1 MPRATV
7 AKAVQETSF
16 YGAVAFFFILAAFP
30 FYWMVITSFKTNADL
45 YSVEH
50 IPFWFNDPPTLDH
63 FRYLFEKTLFATW
76 LLNSL
81 IIGLAVVAITLVTA
95 LPAAYSLA
103 RMTGKTGETL
113 GIGIFLT
120 YLVPPTLLFLPL
132 SRVIAVLGLQNS
144 MWALVLI
151 YPTFTIP
158 FCTWLLMGFF
168 KAVPPEIEEAAI
180 VDGCSLFGAFI
191 KMAIPLALPGI
202 LTVVIFTF
210 TLTLQEFVY
219 ALTFISSSDQKPITL
234 GVATDLIRGDIF
246 YWGEIMAGALI
257 ASIPVA
263 IAYNLFLDRF
273 IAGITGG
280 AVK

>member
-1 MPRATV
+1 VPRIAH
-7 AKAVQETSF
+7 AAVREGSF
-16 YGAVAFFFILAAFP
+16 YAAVAFFVVLAAFP
-30 FYWMVITSFKTNADL
+30 FYWMLITAFKTNSDL
-45 YSVEH
+45 YDLSN
-50 IPFWFNDPPTLDH
+50 IPFWFSQAPTVEH
-63 FRYLFEKTLFATW
+63 FRYLFEQTLFARW

-81 IIGLAVVAITLVTA
+81 MIGVCVVAITLVTA
-95 LPAAYSLA
+95 LPAGYTLA
-103 RMTGKTGETL
+103 RLAGRSAETL

-132 SRVIAVLGLQNS
+132 SRIITMIGLQNS
-144 MWALVLI
+144 MWSLVVV

-158 FCTWLLMGFF
+158 FCIWLMMGFF
-168 KAVPPEIEEAAI
+168 RAVPREIEEAAI
-180 VDGCSLFGAFI
+180 VDGCSLFGAFV
-191 KMAIPLALPGI
+191 KMVLPLSLPAI
-202 LTVVIFTF
+202 LTIVIFTF

-219 ALTFISSSDQKPITL
+219 ALTFISASAQKPITL
-234 GVATDLIRGDIF
+234 GVATDLVRGDIY
-246 YWGEIMAGALI
+246 YWGELMAGALI

>member
-1 MPRATV
+1 MSRPLANTLRQGGFFA
-7 AKAVQETSF
+7 
-16 YGAVAFFFILAAFP
+16 AVAFYVILAAFP
-30 FYWMVITSFKTNADL
+30 FYWMAITAFKTNPDL
-45 YSVEH
+45 YDISN
-50 IPFWFNDPPTLDH
+50 IPFWFNDLPTLEH
-63 FRYLFEKTLFATW
+63 VKYLFTNTLFARW
-76 LLNSL
+76 LLNSAV
-81 IIGLAVVAITLVTA
+81 IGVCVVAITLVTA

-103 RMTGKTGETL
+103 RMTGRSGETL

-132 SRVIAVLGLQNS
+132 SRVITLLGMQDS
-144 MWALVLI
+144 SWALVLV

-168 KAVPPEIEEAAI
+168 KAIPREIEEAAI
-180 VDGCSLFGAFI
+180 VDGCSVFSAFI
-191 KMAIPLALPGI
+191 KMVIPLSVPAI

-219 ALTFISSSDQKPITL
+219 ALTFISSSSQKTITL
-234 GVATDLIRGDIF
+234 GVATDLVRGDIYF
-246 YWGEIMAGALI
+246 WGELMAGALI
-257 ASIPVA
+257 AAVPVA

>member
-1 MPRATV
+1 VPRPLAT
-7 AKAVQETSF
+7 AVRETGF
-16 YGAVAFFFILAAFP
+16 YAAVAFFVVLAAFP
-30 FYWMVITSFKTNADL
+30 FYWMLITAFKSNSDL
-45 YSVEH
+45 YDLSN
-50 IPFWFNDPPTLDH
+50 IPFWFNEAPTLEH
-63 FRYLFEKTLFATW
+63 VRYLFEETQFARW
-76 LLNSL
+76 LLNSAV
-81 IIGLAVVAITLVTA
+81 IGVCVVAITLATA
-95 LPAAYSLA
+95 LPAGYSLA
-103 RMTGKTGETL
+103 RMTGRSGETL

-132 SRVIAVLGLQNS
+132 SRIITLIGLQNS
-144 MWALVLI
+144 MWSLVLV

-168 KAVPPEIEEAAI
+168 KAVPREIEEAAI
-180 VDGCSLFGAFI
+180 VDGCSIFGAFV
-191 KMAIPLALPGI
+191 KMVLPVSLPAI

-219 ALTFISSSDQKPITL
+219 ALTFISSTAQKTITL
-234 GVATDLIRGDIF
+234 GVATDLVRGDIYF
-246 YWGEIMAGALI
+246 WGELMAGALI
-257 ASIPVA
+257 ASVPVA

>member
-1 MPRATV
+1 VPRIVNTAF
-7 AKAVQETSF
+7 EEGSF
-16 YGAVAFFFILAAFP
+16 YAAVAFFVVLAAFP
-30 FYWMVITSFKTNADL
+30 FYWMLITAFKTNADL
-45 YSVEH
+45 YDVSN
-50 IPFWFNDPPTLDH
+50 IPFWFNKPPTLEH
-63 FRYLFEKTLFATW
+63 FRYLFEQTLFARW
-76 LLNSL
+76 LVNSL
-81 IIGLAVVAITLVTA
+81 VIGVCVVAITLLA
-95 LPAAYSLA
+95 AIPAGYALA
-103 RMTGKTGETL
+103 RLAGRNAEVL

-132 SRVIAVLGLQNS
+132 SRIITIIGLQNS
-144 MWALVLI
+144 MWSLVVV

-168 KAVPPEIEEAAI
+168 KTVPREIEEAAI
-180 VDGCSLFGAFI
+180 VDGCSLFGSFI
-191 KMAIPLALPGI
+191 KMVLPLSLPAI

-219 ALTFISSSDQKPITL
+219 ALTFISASSQKPITL
-234 GVATDLIRGDIF
+234 GVATDLVRGDI
-246 YWGEIMAGALI
+246 YHWGELMAGALI
-257 ASIPVA
+257 ASVPVA

>member
-1 MPRATV
+1 MARAAVT
-7 AKAVQETSF
+7 KALQETSF
-16 YGAVAFFFILAAFP
+16 YGAVAFFVVIAAFP
-30 FYWMVITSFKTNADL
+30 FYWMVITSFKSNADL
-45 YSVEH
+45 YNVAH
-50 IPFWFNDPPTLDH
+50 IPFWFNEPPTLDH
-63 FRYLFEKTLFATW
+63 FRYLFEKTLFTTW

-81 IIGLAVVAITLVTA
+81 IIGLCVTAITLVTA
-95 LPAAYSLA
+95 LPCAYSLA
-103 RMTGKTGETL
+103 RMTGRAGEAL

-132 SRVIAVLGLQNS
+132 SRVIADLGLQNS
-144 MWALVLI
+144 MWSLVVV

-168 KAVPPEIEEAAI
+168 KALPVEIEEAAI

-191 KMAIPLALPGI
+191 KMAIPLSLPGI

-219 ALTFISSSDQKPITL
+219 ALTFISASDQKPITL

-273 IAGITGG
+273 ISGITGG

>member
-1 MPRATV
+1 MPRPLANTLRV
-7 AKAVQETSF
+7 GGF
-16 YGAVAFFFILAAFP
+16 YSAVAFFVILAAFP
-30 FYWMVITSFKTNADL
+30 FYWMVITAFKTNADL
-45 YSVEH
+45 YDLSN
-50 IPFWFNDPPTLDH
+50 IPFWFNDPPTLEH
-63 FRYLFEKTLFATW
+63 IEYLFTQTLFARW
-76 LLNSL
+76 LLNSA
-81 IIGLAVVAITLVTA
+81 IIGVCVVAITLVTA

-103 RMTGKTGETL
+103 RMTGKSGETL

-132 SRVIAVLGLQNS
+132 SRVITMLGMQDSL
-144 MWALVLI
+144 WALVLV

-168 KAVPPEIEEAAI
+168 KAIPREIEEAAI
-180 VDGCSLFGAFI
+180 VDGCSVFSAFI
-191 KMAIPLALPGI
+191 KMVIPLSVPAI

-219 ALTFISSSDQKPITL
+219 ALTFISSSSQKTITL
-234 GVATDLIRGDIF
+234 GVATDLIRGDIYF
-246 YWGEIMAGALI
+246 WGELMAGALI
-257 ASIPVA
+257 AAIRVA

>member
-1 MPRATV
+1 MKAV
-7 AKAVQETSF
+7 AKTFSEIGF
-16 YGAVAFFFILAAFP
+16 FGAIVFFVILTTFP
-30 FYWMVITSFKTNADL
+30 FYWMVITSLKSNSDL
-45 YSVEH
+45 YNVTN
-50 IPFWFNDPPTLDH
+50 IPFWFNEPPTLDH
-63 FRYLFEKTLFATW
+63 FRYLFEQTLFTRW

-81 IIGLAVVAITLVTA
+81 VIGLCVVAITLVTA
-95 LPAAYSLA
+95 VPAGYSLA
-103 RMTGKTGETL
+103 RMTSRAGETL

-132 SRVIAVLGLQNS
+132 SRIITELSLQNS
-144 MWALVLI
+144 MWALVVV

-168 KAVPPEIEEAAI
+168 KAIPPEIEEAAI

-191 KMAIPLALPGI
+191 KMAIPLSVPAI

-219 ALTFISSSDQKPITL
+219 ALTFISASDQKPITL
-234 GVATDLIRGDIF
+234 GVATDLIRGDVF

-273 IAGITGG
+273 ISGITGG

>member
-1 MPRATV
+1 MQRASL
-7 AKAVQETSF
+7 AGALRETSF
-16 YGAVAFFFILAAFP
+16 FGAVAFFFVLAAFP
-30 FYWMVITSFKTNADL
+30 FYWMVITSFKTNSDL

-81 IIGLAVVAITLVTA
+81 VIGLCVTVITLVTA

-103 RMTGKTGETL
+103 RMTGRNGEAL

-132 SRVIAVLGLQNS
+132 SRVVADLGLQNS
-144 MWALVLI
+144 MWSLVLI

-168 KAVPPEIEEAAI
+168 KALPVEIEEAAI

-191 KMAIPLALPGI
+191 KMAIPLSLPGI

-219 ALTFISSSDQKPITL
+219 ALTFVSASDQKPITL

-273 IAGITGG
+273 ISGITGG

>member
-1 MPRATV
+1 MPRPLAAAIREV
-7 AKAVQETSF
+7 SF
-16 YGAVAFFFILAAFP
+16 YSAVLFFVVIAAFP
-30 FYWMVITSFKTNADL
+30 FYWMVITAFKTNSDL
-45 YSVEH
+45 YTLTN
-50 IPFWFNDPPTLDH
+50 IPFWFNEAPTLAH
-63 FRYLFEKTLFATW
+63 IKYLFTQTLFARW

-81 IIGLAVVAITLVTA
+81 IIGVCVVAITLVTA
-95 LPAAYSLA
+95 LPAGYSLA
-103 RMTGKTGETL
+103 RMTGRSGETL
-113 GIGIFLT
+113 GIGIFMT

-132 SRVIAVLGLQNS
+132 SRVISMLGLQDS
-144 MWALVLI
+144 MWSLVLV

-168 KAVPPEIEEAAI
+168 KAVPREIEEAAV
-180 VDGCSLFGAFI
+180 VDGCSILGAFI
-191 KMAIPLALPGI
+191 KMVLPVSVPAI

-219 ALTFISSSDQKPITL
+219 ALTFISSSAQKTITL
-234 GVATDLIRGDIF
+234 GVATDLVRGDIYF
-246 YWGEIMAGALI
+246 WGELMAGALI
-257 ASIPVA
+257 AAIPVA

>member
-1 MPRATV
+1 MPRPLAT
-7 AKAVQETSF
+7 AIRETAF
-16 YGAVAFFFILAAFP
+16 YAAVAFFVILAAFP
-30 FYWMVITSFKTNADL
+30 FYWMLITAFKTNADL
-45 YSVEH
+45 YDLTN
-50 IPFWFNDPPTLDH
+50 IPFWFNDWPTLEH
-63 FRYLFEKTLFATW
+63 VRYLFTQTLFARW

-81 IIGLAVVAITLVTA
+81 VIGICVVGITLVTA
-95 LPAAYSLA
+95 LPAGYSLA
-103 RMTGKTGETL
+103 RMTGRSGETL
-113 GIGIFLT
+113 GIGIFMT

-132 SRVIAVLGLQNS
+132 SRIIAMMGLQNS
-144 MWALVLI
+144 MWSLVLV

-168 KAVPPEIEEAAI
+168 KAVPREIEEAAI
-180 VDGCSLFGAFI
+180 VDGCSIFGAFI
-191 KMAIPLALPGI
+191 KMVLPLSVPGI

-219 ALTFISSSDQKPITL
+219 ALTFISSSSQKTITL
-234 GVATDLIRGDIF
+234 GVATDLVRGDIYF
-246 YWGEIMAGALI
+246 WGELMAGALI

>member
-1 MPRATV
+1 MRKMLEP
-7 AKAVQETSF
+7 AVKEGSF
-16 YGAVAFFFILAAFP
+16 YIAVAFFVILAAFP
-30 FYWMVITSFKTNADL
+30 FYWMLITAFKSNADL
-45 YSVEH
+45 YNISNT
-50 IPFWFNDPPTLDH
+50 PFWFNEPPTLEH
-63 FRYLFEKTLFATW
+63 FRYLFEQTLFARW

-81 IIGLAVVAITLVTA
+81 IIGICVVAITLVTA
-95 LPAAYSLA
+95 IPAGYALA
-103 RMTGKTGETL
+103 RLAGRNAEAL

-132 SRVIAVLGLQNS
+132 SRIITLIGLQDS
-144 MWALVLI
+144 MWSLVLV

-158 FCTWLLMGFF
+158 FCSWLLMGFF
-168 KAVPPEIEEAAI
+168 RTVPREIEEAAI
-180 VDGCSLFGAFI
+180 VDGCSLFGSFI
-191 KMAIPLALPGI
+191 KMVLPLSLPAI

-219 ALTFISSSDQKPITL
+219 ALTFISSSSQKPITL
-234 GVATDLIRGDIF
+234 GVATDLVRGDIF
-246 YWGEIMAGALI
+246 FWGELMAGALI

>member
-1 MPRATV
+1 MPRTITRSLG
-7 AKAVQETSF
+7 Q
-16 YGAVAFFFILAAFP
+16 VAFFVALAFFVILATFP
-30 FYWMVITSFKTNADL
+30 FYWMVITAFKPNSDL
-45 YSVEH
+45 YNLGNN
-50 IPFWFNDPPTLDH
+50 PFWFNQRPTLDH
-63 FRYLFEKTLFATW
+63 VIYLFDQTLLARW

-81 IIGLAVVAITLVTA
+81 IIGLCVVIITVITAV
-95 LPAAYSLA
+95 PAGYAMA
-103 RMTGKTGETL
+103 RMTSRKGEAL
-113 GIGIFLT
+113 GIAIFLT

-132 SRVIAVLGLQNS
+132 SRIIAELGLQNS
-144 MWALVLI
+144 MWSLVLV

-158 FCTWLLMGFF
+158 FCSWLLMGFF
-168 KAVPPEIEEAAI
+168 KALPIEIEEAAI

-191 KMAIPLALPGI
+191 KMAVPLSVPAI

-234 GVATDLIRGDIF
+234 GVSTDLIRGDVF
-246 YWGEIMAGALI
+246 FWGEIMAGALI
-257 ASIPVA
+257 AAAPVA

-273 IAGITGG
+273 ISGITGG

>member
-1 MPRATV
+1 MRRVVDT
-7 AKAVQETSF
+7 AVKEGSF
-16 YGAVAFFFILAAFP
+16 YAALAFFIVIAAFP
-30 FYWMVITSFKTNADL
+30 FYWMLITAFKTNADL
-45 YSVEH
+45 YQVTN
-50 IPFWFNDPPTLDH
+50 IPFWFNKPPTLEH
-63 FRYLFEKTLFATW
+63 FRYLFEQSLFGRW

-81 IIGLAVVAITLVTA
+81 IIGVCAVAITLATA
-95 LPAAYSLA
+95 IPAGYALTRLA
-103 RMTGKTGETL
+103 GRNAEAL

-132 SRVIAVLGLQNS
+132 SRVVSWLGLENS
-144 MWALVLI
+144 MWSLVLV

-168 KAVPPEIEEAAI
+168 RTVPREIEEAAV
-180 VDGCSLFGAFI
+180 VDGCSLFGSFV
-191 KMAIPLALPGI
+191 KMVLPLSLPAI

-219 ALTFISSSDQKPITL
+219 ALTFISASAQKPITL
-234 GVATDLIRGDIF
+234 GVATNLVRGDIY
-246 YWGEIMAGALI
+246 YWGELMAGTLI

-273 IAGITGG
+273 IVGITGG